1 MEGGDDEEEGGGGE
15 GHMDSD
21 SSDSEMV
28 GPPPP
33 PGYKVLLLL
42 TDVFGIEVLRVT
54 ASAIMKK
61 SFSGLC
67 GSSLVPRLLVG
78 GERKSLVS
86 TVHACT

>member
-42 TDVFGIEVLRVT
+42 IDVFGRDVLRVT
-54 ASAIMKK
+54 ASAIMKR
-61 SFSGLC
+61 SFSGPC
-67 GSSLVPRLLVG
+67 GPHLQLQ
-78 GERKSLVS
+78 
-86 TVHACT
+86 CTIVAS